1 MTFCLVG
8 DVRTSRHNGRTRRS
22 RVAAGRDL
30 DGTTGVEDAVAHGVG
45 RRDEG
50 ALVHDVNVVAA
61 DLDAHVLEL
70 DGADGVAVGDN
81 GDAVGEVT
89 SVIVALALDSL
100 GDVLAVGKVHALLDR
115 HVGNALKLHVLDGAG
130 AAVIP
135 VDEVLD
141 LAEHVILSRLY
152 DDEAARLRNV
162 LLVKGL
168 GGSEDAVGQLLAID
182 ASVGCGDD
190 GAAGMVHVAGRRT
203 GSQIEQACKALIHG
217 VGKGFALLVA
227 ELVANVEVEHRFLKI
242 VDHQVSNEQ
251 AVNVDDRLG
260 DGRVVAAEDGN
271 ALVVVMGAGSTGVVE
286 RAGNALTDGV
296 DAMQVFEDALA
307 VKGFHNVQL
316 IVGDK
321 EGTRFGGIPIGRDG
335 AVVGTEPGHG
345 SERCSVINDVGYKY
359 LAPFQ
364 MV

>member
-30 DGTTGVEDAVAHGVG
+30 DSTTGVEDAVAHGVG
-45 RRDEG
+45 HRDEG
-50 ALVHDVNVVAA
+50 ALIHDVNVVAA

-70 DGADGVAVGDN
+70 DGADGVAVSNDGN
-81 GDAVGEVT
+81 AVGEVT
-89 SVIVALALDSL
+89 RVIVALTLDGL
-100 GDVLAVGKVHALLDR
+100 GDVATIGEVHALLDR
-115 HVGNALKLHVLDGAG
+115 HVGDALKLHVLDGAG

-141 LAEHVILSRLY
+141 LAEHVILRGLY
-152 DDEAARLRNV
+152 DDEAARLGNV

-168 GGSEDAVGQLLAID
+168 GSGEDAVGQFLTID
-182 ASVGCGDD
+182 ASVGSGDD
-190 GAAGMVHVAGRRT
+190 GATGMVHVAGRRT
-203 GSQIEQACKALIHG
+203 GGQIEQACKALVHG
-217 VGKGFALLVA
+217 VGKGLALLVT
-227 ELVANVEVEHRFLKI
+227 ELVADIEVQHRFLKV
-242 VDHQVSNEQ
+242 VDHQVGNEQ

-260 DGRVVAAEDGN
+260 DGRVVAAENGY
-271 ALVVVMGAGSTGVVE
+271 ALVVVMSAGRTGVVE

-335 AVVGTEPGHG
+335 AVIGTEPGHG
-345 SERCSVINDVGYKY
+345 SERCGVINDVGYKY